1 METRIEYFERM
12 LADNRTGLLTLANEY
27 NKIERHEDEAA
38 VLGRYVATHEC
49 ELTDRQHFST
59 IRFSALLTGGDVPAV
74 TLVRA

>member
-1 METRIEYFERM
+1 MEIRIEYFERM
-12 LADNRTGLLTLANEY
+12 LADNRTGLLALANEY

-49 ELTDRQHFST
+49 ERTDRQHFST
-59 IRFSALLTGGDVPAV
+59 IRFSALLTGGDAPAV